1 MPFAFDY
8 GTQHFTAGTYTV
20 KMLDMNVLSVS
31 NNAETGWAII
41 QSDTEP
47 GRSSDGYLIFRK
59 YGNRYFLAEY
69 HPANSQTSASVMQ
82 SKKERSVARD
92 YASNKADQGRV
103 RLALLQ
109 NGEALPQQGNF
120 LPGQLRSKA
129 GATEPV
135 FPAFALCSLRPP
147 LPNHVDKPHRHLGTS
162 KRISPTMQFSPSLC
176 A

>member
-1 MPFAFDY
+1 MTPKQTIHRIFALATLAATAFLSQALHAQVNVYASSVNVPFAFDY

-109 NGEALPQQGNF
+109 NGEALPSA
-120 LPGQLRSKA
+120 R
-129 GATEPV
+129 
-135 FPAFALCSLRPP
+135 
-147 LPNHVDKPHRHLGTS
+147 
-162 KRISPTMQFSPSLC
+162 
-176 A
+176 